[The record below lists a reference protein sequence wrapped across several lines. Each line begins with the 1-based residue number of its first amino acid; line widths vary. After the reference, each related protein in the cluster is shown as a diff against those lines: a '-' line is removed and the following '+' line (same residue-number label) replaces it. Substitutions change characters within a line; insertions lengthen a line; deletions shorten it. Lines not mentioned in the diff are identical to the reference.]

1 MNNKE
6 KLLILKI
13 ARNYEPQF
21 VFDMLSHN
29 KDCESCYKEIVQ
41 NQIDNGINKMHLPEP
56 WNGHLSKAK
65 VLFISSNPSL
75 GTNEIFP
82 TKDWTDKNII
92 NFFDNRFVNADKKI
106 PKFWQSISKYVLW
119 LYPESK
125 NLSPT
130 ERLDKYAVSTEI
142 VHCKSLKE
150 KGVKK
155 CFVEEEKF
163 VNEIVKIFKGDYII
177 ILGKKAIKCTDKLK
191 EIYKTA
197 KIYTMPHPSAYGVK
211 DDDRRVLLGLK

>member
-1 MNNKE
+1 MNNNE

-21 VFDMLSHN
+21 VFDMLSHK

-41 NQIDNGINKMHLPEP
+41 NQIDNGITKMHLPEP

-92 NFFDNRFVNADKKI
+92 NFFDNRFANADKKI

-125 NLSPT
+125 NLSHT
-130 ERLDKYAVSTEI
+130 ERLDEYAVSTEI

-155 CFVEEEKF
+155 CFAKEENF
-163 VNEIVKIFKGDYII
+163 ANEIVKIFKGDHII
-177 ILGKKAIKCTDKLK
+177 ILGKKASKYTDKLK
-191 EIYKTA
+191 KIHKTA

-211 DDDRRVLLGLK
+211 DDYRRGLLGLK